1 MAGKGVVLR
10 FDPAEHSAAIP
21 YLAAIHASCITHDRT
36 IATFLPP
43 LSHEKLLTWWKERIA
58 EINDGTRVMYLL
70 LDADTTGKLK
80 GPEIMGVVMLY
91 MPPSETGPFRGI
103 VEKLLVHKSFRG
115 RGGARALMDVLE
127 ADALERGRG
136 LLVSVNLPRVTFVFI
151 IVANEKHS
159 FLTPRLAAQ
168 RKLFI
173 QSLDGR
179 SWARCPSMESV
190 PRASSRT
197 GRFFTSNYD
206 ERHIHWY
213 DFTDLGPIRLD
224 RRLATDF
231 TRPTR
236 FPIHFICE
244 DINYNCF

>member
-21 YLAAIHASCITHDRT
+21 YLAAIHASCITQDRT

-43 LSHEKLLTWWKERIA
+43 LSHDKLLTWWKQRIA

-115 RGGARALMDVLE
+115 RGGARALMDALE

-136 LLVSVNLPRVTFVFI
+136 LLLLDTETDSPAEAVYTKLGWTELGKVPKYGISPTGELKDGTFFY
-151 IVANEKHS
+151 KQ
-159 FLTPRLAAQ
+159 L
-168 RKLFI
+168 
-173 QSLDGR
+173 
-179 SWARCPSMESV
+179 
-190 PRASSRT
+190 
-197 GRFFTSNYD
+197 
-206 ERHIHWY
+206 
-213 DFTDLGPIRLD
+213 
-224 RRLATDF
+224 
-231 TRPTR
+231 
-236 FPIHFICE
+236 
-244 DINYNCF
+244 